1 MLKRYMHKR
10 ERYFA
15 MLNDNR
21 VVRPFEWG
29 TEFIGH
35 ERDAADPHGLFSEFS
50 RWAIENSDEYFS
62 APTID
67 DFHLGRRTDDFH
79 PGSRTRR
86 SVPPASAGGSGD
98 GGLRNA
104 ERGLAVTQSSDPH
117 STFRN
122 LQSSDPPADAGGTD
136 LTLPHGASGTEKAR
150 QVLTWTSSVAT
161 PSPENNTAYATYFP
175 HETNRKAA
183 VIVLPHWNAKAGTY
197 FDLCRFFNKVGM
209 SSLRLTLPYHEER
222 MPPELERAD
231 YLVAPNVGRSLQSIR
246 QSVAD
251 TRACITWLKGQG
263 YEKIGVVGTSIGSC
277 VAFLAFVHDARI
289 DAAVFNHVSGYMAD
303 VVWHG
308 LSTYH
313 VRDGFGDN
321 LELDELREYWRPVS
335 PMAYMEKL
343 SAQPPRPQRYI
354 YTLYDLSFPVE
365 LSRETMRALRRH
377 KIKHSKSTIPCG
389 HYTLGEKPW
398 VYLDGYKIIRYLHKH
413 LK

>member
-1 MLKRYMHKR
+1 MLKRYMHRR
-10 ERYFA
+10 ERHLA

-29 TEFIGH
+29 TEFITENPNGG
-35 ERDAADPHGLFSEFS
+35 DPHELFTEFT
-50 RWAIENSDEYFS
+50 AKTIANSDEYFS
-62 APTID
+62 IPGT
-67 DFHLGRRTDDFH
+67 FNFVLQGGRH
-79 PGSRTRR
+79 E
-86 SVPPASAGGSGD
+86 SVLPAVAGGLEIQNPPATS
-98 GGLRNA
+98 
-104 ERGLAVTQSSDPH
+104 
-117 STFRN
+117 
-122 LQSSDPPADAGGTD
+122 GGTD
-136 LTLPHGASGTEKAR
+136 KADP
-150 QVLTWTSSVAT
+150 QVLTWTSAVTT

-175 HETNRKAA
+175 HDSHRAA

-197 FDLCRFFNKVGM
+197 FDLCKFFNKVGI
-209 SSLRLTLPYHEER
+209 SALRLTLPYHEER
-222 MPPELERAD
+222 MPPELDRAD

-251 TRACITWLKGQG
+251 TRACVVWLKQQG

-277 VAFLAFVHDARI
+277 VAFLAFVHDPAI

-321 LELDELREYWRPVS
+321 IDLDELREYWLPVS

-343 SAQPPRPQRYI
+343 AALPPRPQRYI

-377 KIKHSKSTIPCG
+377 KIKHSKAAIPCG

-398 VYLDGYKIIRYLHKH
+398 VYLDGYKIISYLHKH
-413 LK
+413 LR

>member
-1 MLKRYMHKR
+1 MHKR
-10 ERYFA
+10 ERHFA

-35 ERDAADPHGLFSEFS
+35 ERDAADPHELFAAYS
-50 RWAIENSDEYFS
+50 AQTIANSDEYFS
-62 APTID
+62 IPKSFEYRLQAAS
-67 DFHLGRRTDDFH
+67 FE
-79 PGSRTRR
+79 SRLQ
-86 SVPPASAGGSGD
+86 AAGGPHES
-98 GGLRNA
+98 
-104 ERGLAVTQSSDPH
+104 ESSRLKPELK
-117 STFRN
+117 T
-122 LQSSDPPADAGGTD
+122 
-136 LTLPHGASGTEKAR
+136 
-150 QVLTWTSSVAT
+150 LTWTSSVQT
-161 PSPENNTAYATYFP
+161 PSVENNTAYATYFP
-175 HETNRKAA
+175 HENHRAA

-197 FDLCRFFNKVGM
+197 FDLCKFFNKVGF
-209 SSLRLTLPYHEER
+209 SSLRVTLPYHEER

-251 TRACITWLKGQG
+251 TRACVLWLKRQG

-277 VAFLAFVHDARI
+277 VAFLAFVHDPAI

-321 LELDELREYWRPVS
+321 IELDDLRQYWLPVS

-343 SAQPPRPQRYI
+343 AAQAPRPQRYI
-354 YTLYDLSFPVE
+354 YTLYDLSFPVD

-377 KIKHSKSTIPCG
+377 KIKHSKAAIPCG

-398 VYLDGYKIIRYLHKH
+398 VYLDGYKIISYLHKH